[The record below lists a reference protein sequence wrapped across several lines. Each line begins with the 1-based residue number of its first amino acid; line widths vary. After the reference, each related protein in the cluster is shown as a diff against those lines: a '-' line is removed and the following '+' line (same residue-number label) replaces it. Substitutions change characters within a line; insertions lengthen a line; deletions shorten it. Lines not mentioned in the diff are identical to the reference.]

1 MSTKKDLGVFIS
13 LVILNNKLYKKGIIN
28 ETMKNKILTEINSD
42 FYEKNLVN
50 FGSSVLLRAFYI
62 LSIIKYTYKIRLP
75 QFYKEVKYGYFSY
88 KRGVKI

>member
-1 MSTKKDLGVFIS
+1 
-13 LVILNNKLYKKGIIN
+13 
-28 ETMKNKILTEINSD
+28 MK
-42 FYEKNLVN
+42 KNLVN

-62 LSIIKYTYKIRLP
+62 LYIIKYTYKIRLP